1 MDEIVIRAIAKWP
14 NVPAVYGWLSLDR
27 RGNWAIK
34 GERIRNPLIA
44 EFIARNYAH
53 DERGRWFFQNGPQR
67 VFVHLAYTPL
77 VYRTRTGDGLAFLS
91 HTGQRAE
98 QVQRA
103 WLDEQGRLLIE
114 TELGIGVV
122 HDQDLPEVLG
132 HFTGADA
139 HRWRTTPSSELLD
152 EAAAATRRPA
162 GSAGHHLA
170 DRRRCPPSGPT
181 RSRNASIRP
190 RSPARAGRARVLTNR
205 RERSLTWTRLRL

>member
-67 VFVHLAYTPL
+67 VFVRLAYTPL

-91 HTGQRAE
+91 HTGQLAE
-98 QVQRA
+98 QVLQA

-114 TELGIGVV
+114 TELGIGVL
-122 HDQDLPEVLG
+122 HDQDLPEVARTLDRG
-132 HFTGADA
+132 GRLR
-139 HRWRTTPSSELLD
+139 RWRTAAIERLLD
-152 EAAAATRRPA
+152 EAAASTAGPPAQLVTSHGPARLSFIRAERSRDRFRFDPDPRPA
-162 GSAGHHLA
+162 PGEPE
-170 DRRRCPPSGPT
+170 C
-181 RSRNASIRP
+181 
-190 RSPARAGRARVLTNR
+190 
-205 RERSLTWTRLRL
+205 

>member
-34 GERIRNPLIA
+34 DERIRNPLIA

-91 HTGQRAE
+91 HTGQLAE

-132 HFTGADA
+132 HLTGVDAAPLADHA
-139 HRWRTTPSSELLD
+139 IEQLLD
-152 EAAAATRRPA
+152 ETAVAAAGTLVQLVTTSGPAPLSAIRADAVAQRFGFDPDPRPA
-162 GSAGHHLA
+162 PGEPE
-170 DRRRCPPSGPT
+170 C
-181 RSRNASIRP
+181 
-190 RSPARAGRARVLTNR
+190 
-205 RERSLTWTRLRL
+205 